1 MRLVGRPRARKKW
14 RTKSSRP
21 TSPGAKNHPFGFGG
35 VRPPPL
41 SARPARSHLEELVEG
56 DRHVGRI
63 PRHHDVAPPLWAVLV
78 PAVGLEGA
86 RARHLV
92 DVQGD
97 AQRLGE
103 LEARHHAGNLVEVQV
118 PARPEAVHYLLD
130 PRRAALRAGGD
141 EDVVAPRGQGEPRQ
155 PPGLRLEA
163 PEPLPERPDACGHR
177 RVPAPLH
184 GHRTEAKGGRRAG
197 EDTPH
202 PHTPPPPP
210 SPPPAA
216 PGRSRWLAL
225 FVWDPKP
232 PWWQGVGLSIWEEQG
247 PSPAFPRPGWGW
259 GGARPAAWPPSP
271 PRGRALRAAYAY
283 EWRECLECF
292 RRVKTGGEG
301 RARGAEIGG
310 KARSPGWNA
319 SRDTP
324 DAVNSGPPPP
334 RPALRAAYAFLSGEN
349 KFKSDRRLFIWIAT
363 MKTRL

>member
-41 SARPARSHLEELVEG
+41 SARPARSHLEELVER

-63 PRHHDVAPPLWAVLV
+63 LRHHDVAPPLWAVLV

-103 LEARHHAGNLVEVQV
+103 LEARHHAGNFVEVQV

-202 PHTPPPPP
+202 PHTPPPP
-210 SPPPAA
+210 
-216 PGRSRWLAL
+216 AL
-225 FVWDPKP
+225 T
-232 PWWQGVGLSIWEEQG
+232 S
-247 PSPAFPRPGWGW
+247 S
-259 GGARPAAWPPSP
+259 
-271 PRGRALRAAYAY
+271 
-283 EWRECLECF
+283 C
-292 RRVKTGGEG
+292 
-301 RARGAEIGG
+301 RARQEGAAGWPCLCGTQSRLGG
-310 KARSPGWNA
+310 KALVCRSGRIRVRVLPFLAPGGA
-319 SRDTP
+319 GEAPAPPR
-324 DAVNSGPPPP
+324 GPPPP
-334 RPALRAAYAFLSGEN
+334 PEAGPFEPLTPTSGE
-349 KFKSDRRLFIWIAT
+349 SVWSVSGG
-363 MKTRL
+363 